1 MIVWERRREV
11 ALLDGGA
18 HWHHHCRRGGGDAS
32 VASRPHRTGNITLF
46 LDTGIWH
53 RLGVVRW
60 RGPLYSPHPQQKYP
74 PPRAPWHGYFGPRNV
89 PIGLLAAPPNCTWGR
104 KRPGRKKVLLGRK
117 RKLISRNGMQTRLWL
132 VVLCKSIIAICKLG
146 GVC

>member
-74 PPRAPWHGYFGPRNV
+74 LPRAPWHGYFGPRNL
-89 PIGLLAAPPNCTWGR
+89 PIGLLAAPPNCTRGR
-104 KRPGRKKVLLGRK
+104 KRSGRTKVLLGRK

-132 VVLCKSIIAICKLG
+132 VVLRKSVIAICKPG